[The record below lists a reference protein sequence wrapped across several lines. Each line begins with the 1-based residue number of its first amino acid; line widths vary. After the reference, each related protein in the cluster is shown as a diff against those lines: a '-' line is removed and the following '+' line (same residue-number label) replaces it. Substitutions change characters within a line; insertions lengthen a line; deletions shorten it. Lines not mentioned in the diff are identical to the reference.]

1 MNTDVAILQEL
12 KLKVVRLL
20 KDYMHL
26 KVQAQL
32 QLEELSKLKQVIENQ
47 NKELE
52 ALAERNKIVNIA
64 DRLNLSAP
72 DSRELKLKLNEYIR
86 ELDECIRM
94 LSE

>member
-1 MNTDVAILQEL
+1 MAILQEL